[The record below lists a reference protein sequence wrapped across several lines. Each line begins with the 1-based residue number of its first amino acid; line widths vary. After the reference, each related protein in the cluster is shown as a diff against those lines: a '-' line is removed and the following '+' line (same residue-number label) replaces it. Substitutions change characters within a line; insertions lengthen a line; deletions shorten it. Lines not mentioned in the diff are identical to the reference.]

1 MWPRPLAAFVG
12 LGIGLGAIAVAS
24 RSHAPLAEFRRQ
36 EDLVLASDPLE
47 NAPPLVALPPSPS
60 GDSAA
65 SRRMSSG

>member
-47 NAPPLVALPPSPS
+47 NAPPLVA
-60 GDSAA
+60 
-65 SRRMSSG
+65 